1 MGLIAA
7 GIGDAS
13 GVLKD
18 AWRDYIYCDAL
29 PANVLM
35 TKGKRRQKNNKGDDN
50 IITNGSIIAVNEDQ
64 CMIIVHQGEII
75 EFCAEPGEFLY
86 DSEGE
91 PSILY
96 GKFGAGIKET
106 FAQIGKRFTFAG
118 NAANDLR
125 TYFFNTKEIMGNK
138 FGTPTPVPFRVV
150 DTNIG
155 LDTDISVRCNGEY
168 SYRISDPLRFYKN
181 VAGNVPESFTRD
193 KIDSQLKSEFLTA
206 LQPAFAKISELG
218 IRYSAVPGHTKELA
232 NAMREE
238 LSGDWEDIRGLR
250 VERVGINTIA
260 ALPEDEQR
268 IKTLQMTA
276 VMRDPNMRAANA
288 NMGTVDAMKTAAGN
302 TAGAMT
308 GFMGM
313 NMASMAG
320 GGMGQNQPGFYDGM
334 GQPYQAPQNYQV
346 AANGGFGKPGQG
358 GWTCECGTKN
368 TGKFCMNCGKPKPQD
383 QGSWTCPS
391 CGTANTGKFCMECG
405 TPKPAAQASG
415 TWTCECGAEN
425 TGKFCMNCGKP
436 RA

>member
-7 GIGDAS
+7 GIGAAS

-50 IITNGSIIAVNEDQ
+50 IITNGSIIAVNEGQ

-75 EFCAEPGEFLY
+75 EFCAEPGEFLF

-218 IRYSAVPGHTKELA
+218 IRYSAVPGHTK
-232 NAMREE
+232 
-238 LSGDWEDIRGLR
+238 
-250 VERVGINTIA
+250 
-260 ALPEDEQR
+260 
-268 IKTLQMTA
+268 
-276 VMRDPNMRAANA
+276 
-288 NMGTVDAMKTAAGN
+288 
-302 TAGAMT
+302 
-308 GFMGM
+308 
-313 NMASMAG
+313 
-320 GGMGQNQPGFYDGM
+320 
-334 GQPYQAPQNYQV
+334 
-346 AANGGFGKPGQG
+346 
-358 GWTCECGTKN
+358 
-368 TGKFCMNCGKPKPQD
+368 
-383 QGSWTCPS
+383 
-391 CGTANTGKFCMECG
+391 
-405 TPKPAAQASG
+405 
-415 TWTCECGAEN
+415 
-425 TGKFCMNCGKP
+425 
-436 RA
+436 